1 MTAKQPRQIS
11 ADEVRTLARIAGV
24 EIAPERLEQLAQQV
38 STILQGL
45 DQLDP
50 HELHD
55 IEPAAVFR
63 LNWD

>member
-1 MTAKQPRQIS
+1 MTSKQPRQVN
-11 ADEVRTLARIAGV
+11 AEEVRTLARIAGV

-38 STILQGL
+38 STVLQGL

-50 HELHD
+50 RELHD